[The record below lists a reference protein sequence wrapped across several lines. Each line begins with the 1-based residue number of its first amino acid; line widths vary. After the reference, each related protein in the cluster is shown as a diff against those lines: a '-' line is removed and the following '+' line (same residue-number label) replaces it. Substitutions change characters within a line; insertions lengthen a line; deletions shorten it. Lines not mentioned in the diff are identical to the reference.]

1 MIRKSLLTIFF
12 LFLCSL
18 FSWGQNI
25 RVESFNRLD
34 NDITA
39 RTSVV
44 LDANDDECALIK
56 MVTTDTNYNVDGYI
70 KRRDDRVGELWFYVP
85 QGTKQIVIRHKRL
98 GKLVYPLPEVLKS
111 KVTYQITLPDNV
123 EIIVHEDA
131 GGQYLVMKVEPA
143 ESTVYID
150 GITETLNGGVLQK
163 FLSYGAHTY
172 RVEAPLYQP
181 MEGNIQIA
189 DARKDM
195 TVSLLPDY
203 GFVKFTSVPENGA
216 TVYMNGQELG
226 KTPFTTGRLMKGTY
240 TVNATLPMHAPA
252 TRQIMIEP
260 GKTSNVTLNFS
271 ASYGTVNLTAAGADI
286 YVNNELKGTGKWSG
300 RLSAG
305 LHRIE
310 ARKAGH
316 RPGVLSLDVA
326 AGQTQTISLPAPA
339 PMYASL
345 DISCN
350 QTDAHVYI
358 DGKDM
363 GVAPNIFKVLS
374 GKHTVELKN
383 ETFKSQKYEVE
394 LAEGEAKRVEGTL
407 TERMKVYTYKN
418 INFKTIPC
426 ASEMQSVLIAN
437 VRTHEGYF
445 RGSSATMYVDI
456 DNFNACAIVNFK
468 AKTYHYSFE
477 TLKWKEIAPI
487 NQAML
492 SGDKKELKGYW
503 TGRQGRNSIHLE
515 VYSCQYNPDALKKE
529 LTRKTNSD
537 IDYHTMPVPYKVG
550 KTLTFIDNKRQKA
563 YVFVDN
569 TFYGTFNK
577 LCIYSFETS
586 KWEMKEINTSR
597 NLNYFG
603 SWDLIT
609 TEYGH
614 SYFDFKE
621 MNMKEFNLPC
631 EFHGI
636 SARTIW
642 MEGTY
647 ALVFEDIDRP
657 FAIDEFI
664 KFSIFDPIKRNVK
677 KVVLP
682 FKKKRSYQVKW
693 TDKGLAIRTYTERKY
708 KKGEYVYKNEL
719 WYKWDSSNEHY
730 FTPIE
735 DFTPNKFYD
744 LPFVTPKSS
753 NADVIQMSDNFFE

>member
-1 MIRKSLLTIFF
+1 MTRKSLFIIF
-12 LFLCSL
+12 FLCSL
-18 FSWGQNI
+18 ISWGQNI

-44 LDANDDECALIK
+44 LDANDEECALIK
-56 MVTTDTNYNVDGYI
+56 MVTTDTDYNVDGYI

-216 TVYMNGQELG
+216 TVYLNGQELG

-240 TVNATLPMHAPA
+240 TVNSTLPMHAPA
-252 TRQIMIEP
+252 NQQIVIEP

-271 ASYGTVNLTAAGADI
+271 ASYGTVNLMVADADI

-316 RPGVLSLDVA
+316 RPGVLSLDVV
-326 AGQTQTISLPAPA
+326 AGQTQTISLPAPT

-345 DISCN
+345 DISCD
-350 QTDAHVYI
+350 QTDSHVYI

-363 GVAPNIFKVLS
+363 GLAPNIFKVLS

-394 LAEGEAKRVEGTL
+394 LAEGEAKRVEGML
-407 TERMKVYTYKN
+407 QERIKKWTVNDIYPPRRKQISEPILMDCNNAICYTAFGTDFYK
-418 INFKTIPC
+418 
-426 ASEMQSVLIAN
+426 
-437 VRTHEGYF
+437 
-445 RGSSATMYVDI
+445 
-456 DNFNACAIVNFK
+456 
-468 AKTYHYSFE
+468 YSFE
-477 TLKWKEIAPI
+477 NKSWK
-487 NQAML
+487 L
-492 SGDKKELKGYW
+492 LRKGFI
-503 TGRQGRNSIHLE
+503 RNSTMHMIKEWGVLVDDRIMYMRNE
-515 VYSCQYNPDALKKE
+515 RILYDLKTGEFYEGSYPRYVNFINEDFAIWVGESDNSSRDPIYVYYKDGRSYKITVNFPEKNYLTQKDVYITGSVAYIKTYDYGFTKKTKKKGLQNIAYYLCSKSGVKRISEEELPADVNFVHFETYKLFEILAYYVPNDITPYTTYNPAL
-529 LTRKTNSD
+529 
-537 IDYHTMPVPYKVG
+537 
-550 KTLTFIDNKRQKA
+550 A
-563 YVFVDN
+563 
-569 TFYGTFNK
+569 
-577 LCIYSFETS
+577 
-586 KWEMKEINTSR
+586 
-597 NLNYFG
+597 
-603 SWDLIT
+603 
-609 TEYGH
+609 
-614 SYFDFKE
+614 DFKGE
-621 MNMKEFNLPC
+621 EGIEFLSADKLKQLGKITKPC
-631 EFHGI
+631 LIG
-636 SARTIW
+636 
-642 MEGTY
+642 G
-647 ALVFEDIDRP
+647 
-657 FAIDEFI
+657 
-664 KFSIFDPIKRNVK
+664 
-677 KVVLP
+677 
-682 FKKKRSYQVKW
+682 
-693 TDKGLAIRTYTERKY
+693 
-708 KKGEYVYKNEL
+708 KKGEVTLRISDDGDDLEVHVRIGKKVFKAHVNDQCYRLIHAPTFVSPTLKNSPHNFEVGINIDHSFNG
-719 WYKWDSSNEHY
+719 YFKEAYSSDWQKI
-730 FTPIE
+730 TP
-735 DFTPNKFYD
+735 
-744 LPFVTPKSS
+744 L
-753 NADVIQMSDNFFE
+753 

>member
-1 MIRKSLLTIFF
+1 MIRKSLFTIFF

-18 FSWGQNI
+18 ISWGQNI

-56 MVTTDTNYNVDGYI
+56 MVTMDTDYNVDGYI

-163 FLSYGAHTY
+163 FLSYGTHTY

-286 YVNNELKGTGKWSG
+286 YVNNELKGAGKWSG

-316 RPGVLSLDVA
+316 RPGVLSLDVV
-326 AGQTQTISLPAPA
+326 AGQTQTISLPAPT

-345 DISCN
+345 DISCD

-363 GVAPNIFKVLS
+363 GLAPNIFKVLS
-374 GKHTVELKN
+374 GKHTIELKN
-383 ETFKSQKYEVE
+383 ETFKSPKYEVE
-394 LAEGEAKRVEGTL
+394 LGEGEAKRIAG
-407 TERMKVYTYKN
+407 
-418 INFKTIPC
+418 
-426 ASEMQSVLIAN
+426 VLSDKI
-437 VRTHEGYF
+437 
-445 RGSSATMYVDI
+445 
-456 DNFNACAIVNFK
+456 K
-468 AKTYHYSFE
+468 
-477 TLKWKEIAPI
+477 KWGM
-487 NQAML
+487 NDVVL
-492 SGDKKELKGYW
+492 SKDKKNWKL
-503 TGRQGRNSIHLE
+503 I
-515 VYSCQYNPDALKKE
+515 
-529 LTRKTNSD
+529 
-537 IDYHTMPVPYKVG
+537 
-550 KTLTFIDNKRQKA
+550 
-563 YVFVDN
+563 N
-569 TFYGTFNK
+569 TFYIDQNNEVCYTKIYNGLYK
-577 LCIYSFETS
+577 YSFRTRMWKKIYTGYQDEKYLIKEW
-586 KWEMKEINTSR
+586 KWLVLNIDYNRTNHSRKNTYLDLMTGEIFTRKHDKYEWNWCVNFVNEDLFLYKEYDYVASPVYVYYKDGISLKIEIGQGLKR
-597 NLNYFG
+597 
-603 SWDLIT
+603 
-609 TEYGH
+609 E
-614 SYFDFKE
+614 SYFD
-621 MNMKEFNLPC
+621 
-631 EFHGI
+631 
-636 SARTIW
+636 
-642 MEGTY
+642 
-647 ALVFEDIDRP
+647 
-657 FAIDEFI
+657 
-664 KFSIFDPIKRNVK
+664 K
-677 KVVLP
+677 KVEFYIDGTDVYL
-682 FKKKRSYQVKW
+682 KAY
-693 TDKGLAIRTYTERKY
+693 DKGVGKKA
-708 KKGEYVYKNEL
+708 KKGIKNVEYFLCTKHGVKSLTENGIPAKVHFIPLKDNKAQDFAVKFGEGNP
-719 WYKWDSSNEHY
+719 WEVDI
-730 FTPIE
+730 TPYTSYNPAIA
-735 DFTPNKFYD
+735 DFKD
-744 LPFVTPKSS
+744 DKIS
-753 NADVIQMSDNFFE
+753 IK

>member
-56 MVTTDTNYNVDGYI
+56 MVTTDTDYNVDGYI

-271 ASYGTVNLTAAGADI
+271 ASYGTVNLTATGADI

-316 RPGVLSLDVA
+316 RPGVLSLDVV

-350 QTDAHVYI
+350 KTDARVYI

-363 GVAPNIFKVLS
+363 GLAPNVFKILV
-374 GKHTVELKN
+374 GKHTIELKN
-383 ETFKSQKYEVE
+383 ETFKSPKYEVE
-394 LAEGEAKRVEGTL
+394 LGEGEAKRIAG
-407 TERMKVYTYKN
+407 
-418 INFKTIPC
+418 
-426 ASEMQSVLIAN
+426 VLSDKI
-437 VRTHEGYF
+437 
-445 RGSSATMYVDI
+445 
-456 DNFNACAIVNFK
+456 K
-468 AKTYHYSFE
+468 
-477 TLKWKEIAPI
+477 KWGM
-487 NQAML
+487 NDVVL
-492 SGDKKELKGYW
+492 SKDKKNWKL
-503 TGRQGRNSIHLE
+503 
-515 VYSCQYNPDALKKE
+515 V
-529 LTRKTNSD
+529 
-537 IDYHTMPVPYKVG
+537 
-550 KTLTFIDNKRQKA
+550 
-563 YVFVDN
+563 N
-569 TFYGTFNK
+569 TFYIDQNNEVCYTKIYNDLYK
-577 LCIYSFETS
+577 YSFRTRMWKKIYTGYQDEKYLIKEW
-586 KWEMKEINTSR
+586 KWLVLNIDYNRTNHSRKNTYLDLMTGEVFTRKHDKCEWNWHVNFVNEDLFLYKEYDNVASPVYVHYKDGISQKIEIGQGLKR
-597 NLNYFG
+597 
-603 SWDLIT
+603 
-609 TEYGH
+609 E
-614 SYFDFKE
+614 SYFD
-621 MNMKEFNLPC
+621 
-631 EFHGI
+631 
-636 SARTIW
+636 
-642 MEGTY
+642 
-647 ALVFEDIDRP
+647 
-657 FAIDEFI
+657 
-664 KFSIFDPIKRNVK
+664 K
-677 KVVLP
+677 KVEFYIDGTDVYL
-682 FKKKRSYQVKW
+682 KAY
-693 TDKGLAIRTYTERKY
+693 DKGFGKKA
-708 KKGEYVYKNEL
+708 KKGIKNVEYFLCTKYGVKSLTEDGIPAKVHFIPLKDNKAQDFAVKFGDGNFWEV
-719 WYKWDSSNEHY
+719 DI
-730 FTPIE
+730 TPYTSYNPAIA
-735 DFTPNKFYD
+735 DFKD
-744 LPFVTPKSS
+744 DKSL
-753 NADVIQMSDNFFE
+753 